1 MKPGMSRR
9 TSTGRLPTA
18 RSASITTATVASEV
32 SSLRTTSTSGITS
45 AGVKKCVP
53 TKRSRRVTALARALI
68 DRPEVLVAKIAPGAQ
83 MASSFAKM
91 PRLSSRFSGTASI
104 TRSQSAA
111 ASRSGDMRMRAIAS
125 ASSPAAY
132 TPSWRAMLARARS
145 SAPSTGSIS
154 TTGAPRAANSAAMP
168 LPMPPAPT
176 TARCL
181 RGVFMMV
188 RCLAGDRRR
197 GGRARNLGLSLPWRL
212 PVRAARKIFCSI
224 YEHLCVYRISAED
237 STKSGGRWTNQL
249 FQAFIAWTIC
259 RRTGAVR
266 AVPAGPRRSG
276 SIFLEPGERLC
287 KLSRLWIAPPRGVH
301 ASPRP
306 WSMARP
312 GP

>member
-132 TPSWRAMLARARS
+132 TPSWRATLARAGPAPRPPGRS
-145 SAPSTGSIS
+145 ARQAPRGEQRGDAAAHAARADHGQMLEGSIHDGS
-154 TTGAPRAANSAAMP
+154 LPCWRPAARRTRAEPGTVSSVASS
-168 LPMPPAPT
+168 
-176 TARCL
+176 
-181 RGVFMMV
+181 
-188 RCLAGDRRR
+188 
-197 GGRARNLGLSLPWRL
+197 RARGQ
-212 PVRAARKIFCSI
+212 KIFCSI

-249 FQAFIAWTIC
+249 FKRSLHGRFVGGQERCAPSG
-259 RRTGAVR
+259 R
-266 AVPAGPRRSG
+266 PAPKRVN
-276 SIFLEPGERLC
+276 ILEPGERL
-287 KLSRLWIAPPRGVH
+287 
-301 ASPRP
+301 
-306 WSMARP
+306 
-312 GP
+312 